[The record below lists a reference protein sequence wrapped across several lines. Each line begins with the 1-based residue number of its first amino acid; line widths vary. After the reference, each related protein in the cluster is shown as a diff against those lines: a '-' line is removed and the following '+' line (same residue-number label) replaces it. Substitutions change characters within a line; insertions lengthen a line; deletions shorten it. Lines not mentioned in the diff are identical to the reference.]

1 MIVDFKDL
9 PDSSRVWV
17 FQANRSFSEDELEQ
31 IQPKILAFLKD
42 WTAHGQALQAAFEI
56 RYNRFIVLGLDES
69 QASASGCSIDKSV
82 HFIQSLEKEYKV
94 DLLDKMNVSFKSGE
108 FVAHK
113 PLLDFKKMVKQKAV
127 SPQTIVFNNL
137 VNTKAEYKELWEVPI
152 TESWHNRL
160 L

>member
-9 PDSSRVWV
+9 PDSSRVWI
-17 FQANRSFSEDELEQ
+17 FQANRSFNEDELEQ

-82 HFIQSLEKEYKV
+82 HFIQSLEKEYNV